1 MNSLSVA
8 DAVGF
13 GAGFLVLTTFYLKT
27 MVPLRTVAICSNLA
41 FISYGL
47 ITGAVPILMLHA
59 LLLPLNAVRL
69 IQMKKLIQR
78 IVRASRGG
86 LTMDMLVPYMGVRH
100 VAAGTTLFARGD
112 PAETVFY
119 ILNGRVRVVGR
130 NTVLKTGAILG
141 EMGIFSTD
149 QKRTD
154 TVVCET
160 DVELASITED
170 KIWELFY
177 QNPEFGAYLLRII
190 VQRATEPPVVTPEV
204 GSFEAVRA

>member
-8 DAVGF
+8 DVVGF

-27 MVPLRTVAICSNLA
+27 MVPLRTVAICSNVA
-41 FISYGL
+41 FIGYAL
-47 ITGAVPILMLHA
+47 ITGAVPILILHT
-59 LLLPLNAVRL
+59 LLLPLNAMRL

-86 LTMDMLVPYMGVRH
+86 LTMDMLVPYMSVRQ

-112 PAETVFY
+112 PAEAVFY
-119 ILNGRVRVVGR
+119 ILKGRVRVVGR

-141 EMGIFSTD
+141 EMGLFSSD

-154 TVVCET
+154 TAVCES

-177 QNPEFGAYLLRII
+177 QNPEFGAYLLRTI
-190 VQRATEPPVVTPEV
+190 VQRATEPLAVTGEVVTL
-204 GSFEAVRA
+204 EAVQA